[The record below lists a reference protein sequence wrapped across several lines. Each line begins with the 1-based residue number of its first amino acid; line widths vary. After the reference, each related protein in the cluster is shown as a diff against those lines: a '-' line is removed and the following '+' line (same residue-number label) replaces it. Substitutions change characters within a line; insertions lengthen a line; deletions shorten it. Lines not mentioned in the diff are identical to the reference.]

1 MSEHKHTVRPGRP
14 MGGGPRGMVPGEK
27 AKNFKGTIGKLLKY
41 LGRFK
46 IAIACSLVFAAA
58 STVFMV
64 VGPKISG
71 QATTE
76 LATGIIAQLTGTGSI
91 DFGAIG
97 RILLTL
103 GGLYLL
109 SAGLSGVQGWL
120 MSGVAT
126 KVSYSMR
133 KEISQKINR
142 LPLSYF
148 DKVQSGDVLSRITN
162 DVDTVT

>member
-14 MGGGPRGMVPGEK
+14 MGGGPRGMMPGEK

-71 QATTE
+71 QATT
-76 LATGIIAQLTGTGSI
+76 
-91 DFGAIG
+91 
-97 RILLTL
+97 
-103 GGLYLL
+103 
-109 SAGLSGVQGWL
+109 
-120 MSGVAT
+120 
-126 KVSYSMR
+126 
-133 KEISQKINR
+133 
-142 LPLSYF
+142 
-148 DKVQSGDVLSRITN
+148 
-162 DVDTVT
+162 